1 MCLAVIGK
9 VLETD
14 GQFGVADVRGN
25 RVNIV
30 TAGVA
35 DVKVADCVLIHAGF
49 AIAVVSEQEYLD
61 NRRMMEEIE
70 EYGQRSLGERPD

>member
-14 GQFGVADVRGN
+14 GQYAVADVRGN

-30 TAGVA
+30 TACVA

-49 AIAVVSEQEYLD
+49 AIGVVSEQEYLD
-61 NRRMMEEIE
+61 NQRMIEEIE
-70 EYGQRSLGERPD
+70 SYGRQSLGEK